1 MCVIKYCLNELATNQ
16 NSILSFDW
24 KLVDE
29 SLDIIV
35 DRLSLVFESSKKLSR
50 KVSVIS
56 ALKEIESQENG
67 LEFLSADKRELLY
80 NADLLQT
87 KSESIPKML
96 RLYKNILIQL
106 YVNYQ
111 TLLGNPSISAKSQF
125 KAAMDN
131 FNKEAILTII
141 KKDG

>member
-29 SLDIIV
+29 CLDIIV